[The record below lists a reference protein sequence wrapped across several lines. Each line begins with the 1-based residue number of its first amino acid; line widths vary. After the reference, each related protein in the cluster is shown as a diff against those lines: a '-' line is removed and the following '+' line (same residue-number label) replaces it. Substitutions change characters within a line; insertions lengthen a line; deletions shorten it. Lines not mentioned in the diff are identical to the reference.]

1 MGIHNEVEID
11 PRKEEFSVSF
21 APHKVF
27 WNTGQ
32 VLNNPKDPMI
42 GLRAVL
48 NNKVQQWSTYKL
60 Y

>member
-1 MGIHNEVEID
+1 
-11 PRKEEFSVSF
+11 
-21 APHKVF
+21 
-27 WNTGQ
+27 
-32 VLNNPKDPMI
+32 LNNPKDPMI

>member
-48 NNKVQQWSTYKL
+48 NNKVQQ
-60 Y
+60 